1 MVIKK
6 IKILPRN
13 VAQKSPFQFNIDLF
27 KSLFSS
33 LKNSDHPSKKKTSK
47 QFLQTNTRYYK
58 QFKKQAWT
66 PEVKL

>member
-1 MVIKK
+1 VVIKK

-47 QFLQTNTRYYK
+47 QFYK
-58 QFKKQAWT
+58 QIPNITNNLKKQAWT